1 MELKKIDWHD
11 YKAIAEDT
19 QRQGMGS
26 FKCLGIHVFPLALNA
41 FITWFASE
49 NDIMSCIKID

>member
-26 FKCLGIHVFPLALNA
+26 TKMLGYISIGTKCIYHVMSHLGMI
-41 FITWFASE
+41 
-49 NDIMSCIKID
+49 

>member
-26 FKCLGIHVFPLALNA
+26 NKCSRIFPLALNA
-41 FITWFASE
+41 FISG
-49 NDIMSCIKID
+49 NDITSCIKID